1 MIFWTAAFTGLNLS
15 TKGAFVPAK
24 ITVVITETGKETFLY
39 SVHGAIVGE
48 MTKNEMEAAKLLVHG
63 INGKTVDFTPT
74 QEG

>member
-1 MIFWTAAFTGLNLS
+1 M
-15 TKGAFVPAK
+15 PAK

-63 INGKTVDFTPT
+63 INGKTVDFKPT

>member
-1 MIFWTAAFTGLNLS
+1 M
-15 TKGAFVPAK
+15 PAK
-24 ITVVITETGKETFLY
+24 ITVVITETGKQTFLY